1 MGVHINQSLQ
11 EGLINDGS
19 DNSAILPQTDTSNNP
34 ITYSKFDVNDKI
46 VGMGRD
52 GERFVV
58 GSNGSIY
65 YTDNHYFSFIKIK

>member
-1 MGVHINQSLQ
+1 MAVHINQSLQ

-52 GERFVV
+52 GEPMVI

-65 YTDNHYFSFIKIK
+65 YIDDLILALLK